1 MEAEAQ
7 CAVLDIAG
15 LTNGSIT
22 DDSDILLFG
31 GKRVYKNIFNQ
42 EKYAELY
49 TTEDINH
56 TLCKYIHVYR
66 VSSINSTGSLYA
78 SDRLHVN
85 NYTIGWSVLGPFLLT
100 RIFVKSN
107 LHIFSTHKNTRKS

>member
-15 LTNGSIT
+15 LTDGSIT

-49 TTEDINH
+49 TAEDINH
-56 TLCKYIHVYR
+56 TLCKYSYVFF
-66 VSSINSTGSLYA
+66 VNS
-78 SDRLHVN
+78 
-85 NYTIGWSVLGPFLLT
+85 
-100 RIFVKSN
+100 IFV
-107 LHIFSTHKNTRKS
+107 STR